1 MRGLPAAVLRGE
13 AVTTAWG
20 LRLSSVFRVP
30 FCPRPGIQKQSR
42 RKAFVHTPGVPE
54 MMRTYRRTVGQLEDV
69 LQNAGANSVFEAR
82 VYEDLCF
89 VARANAMGA

>member
-30 FCPRPGIQKQSR
+30 FCPRPGFQKRLSTSIRVVPNAYLVEKLRQKLRQIACRKDSKTASR
-42 RKAFVHTPGVPE
+42 LRVILKKTNVL
-54 MMRTYRRTVGQLEDV
+54 RTLH
-69 LQNAGANSVFEAR
+69 LP
-82 VYEDLCF
+82 C
-89 VARANAMGA
+89 